1 MAGGGAKSR
10 VWRQIIADITG
21 KKVTTTA
28 LTQETNAWGP
38 ALCGGVGVGLF
49 KDFTVTNKLLPV
61 VETVEPN
68 LENKDLYD
76 KMFVTF
82 KDAYKALVPTLESLA
97 DCRAEEDE

>member
-1 MAGGGAKSR
+1 MA
-10 VWRQIIADITG
+10 QIIADITG

-28 LTQETNAWGP
+28 LTQETNAWGA

-82 KDAYKALVPTLESLA
+82 KDAYKALVPRWSPWPTA
-97 DCRAEEDE
+97 GAEEDE